1 MLSVIVG
8 RTGPFT
14 GQSVVLGEAPVTF
27 GRKSDNDVIIVSVSA
42 SRFHAEIVT
51 ENDTYVL
58 HDRGSRNGTFVNEQR
73 VERHELTPGDTIRIG
88 DETFLFETQEAVET
102 VMDLS
107 QMDLPRANAVVDP
120 GVLRVTVSG
129 GGPVGLAFALLLEEA
144 LSGRVAITVYDGR
157 WVRSGTS
164 VVWKDAAQGNVR
176 RQQVVTVQSRQ
187 YLALTQEMQTAMFG
201 DSGQFSEM
209 WPLGPD
215 SVDGRPPRNIR
226 IAYIEDRLLE
236 LANRKS
242 AIRLVPKRFD
252 LTEQEH
258 LIARDHVL
266 VISEGGRSRTREH
279 FADRFGMADASIY
292 SLDGEHIQDVVLGLR
307 VKSRLPDP
315 MSVLLTVAQNRFL
328 LNSLRGE
335 GFLNMRLT
343 REEARNVIGIDPV
356 RQVFE
361 ECIAARPCLMSR
373 HEDNE
378 FACPTHGTLFLPAL
392 LRSSP
397 LWKRILEG
405 LRLFDVPEE
414 DLSAI
419 TSFRL
424 DMVQRPRFTAQLTRP
439 TADRPGTYGFLLGDA
454 ANAIHFWPGRGLN
467 SGVASAVSLARS
479 LSRVWRGRPLRDAD
493 FIRHEA
499 AMSMLQYRHKS
510 RAWNAMVTTDERGVT
525 RAIKD
530 IIDGSMDGTA
540 KPAGAGAVGRMPSVP
555 AAVPV
560 PGSAAGSGSG
570 SWSGSGSGSGS
581 AEAHLEVLLD
591 RMRAIRERLAPR
603 MPGLPDDNVL
613 RAHLSKLSPATLRTL
628 QESGAWDT
636 LIVSGEEADID
647 IFYQQDAP
655 VFVPAAP
662 QPSQPRPDPRS
673 SALLGPA

>member
-14 GQSVVLGEAPVTF
+14 GQSVVLGDAPLTF

-42 SRFHAEIVT
+42 SRFHAEIVA
-51 ENDTYVL
+51 ENGAYIL

-73 VERHELTPGDTIRIG
+73 VERHQLAPGDTIRIG

-107 QMDLPRANAVVDP
+107 QMDLPRAGAVVDP

-144 LSGRVAITVYDGR
+144 LAGRVAITVYDGR

-187 YLALTQEMQTAMFG
+187 YLALTDEMQTAMFS

-215 SVDGRPPRNIR
+215 SVDGQPPRNIR

-252 LTEQEH
+252 VAEQEH

-292 SLDGEHIQDVVLGLR
+292 SLDGEHIQDVVLGLK

-392 LRSSP
+392 LRSST

-439 TADRPGTYGFLLGDA
+439 AADRPGTYGFLLGDA

-467 SGVASAVSLARS
+467 SGLASAVSLARS

-530 IIDGSMDGTA
+530 IIEGSMEATA
-540 KPAGAGAVGRMPSVP
+540 ASARTDATNQRSSAPGAA
-555 AAVPV
+555 
-560 PGSAAGSGSG
+560 
-570 SWSGSGSGSGS
+570 SGS
-581 AEAHLEVLLD
+581 AEADLEILLD

-603 MPGLPDDNVL
+603 LPGLPDDEVL
-613 RAHLSKLSPATLRTL
+613 RAHLSTLAPATVRTL

-636 LIVSGEEADID
+636 LIVGGEEADID

-655 VFVPAAP
+655 VFVPATRRP
-662 QPSQPRPDPRS
+662 PEPLPDPR
-673 SALLGPA
+673 AAGLLDLA